1 MSNPADRDP
10 LAAWTYTEAGEEI
23 ADGHLRSLTP
33 SGPRPGGRRW
43 RSAPP
48 RCSRLTGNS
57 AAEQYAAGGLPEGQ
71 DVMRVWRPRAPAE
84 LRARLIEPPLA
95 VRAEGDVL
103 HVLWQGEA
111 DEVWLSSWVQPWLWP
126 VEGIADLWEASL
138 RIRRWTRR

>member
-1 MSNPADRDP
+1 
-10 LAAWTYTEAGEEI
+10 
-23 ADGHLRSLTP
+23 
-33 SGPRPGGRRW
+33 
-43 RSAPP
+43 
-48 RCSRLTGNS
+48 
-57 AAEQYAAGGLPEGQ
+57 
-71 DVMRVWRPRAPAE
+71 MRVWRPRAPAE